1 MTLAVLYWEVV
12 GWVKT
17 HAARRFNMR
26 GFTPT
31 LHGFL
36 TLSRNCEHMPRY
48 RRLYV
53 PGGTYFFTV
62 TLADRSATTLTDEIR
77 LLRSVYASV
86 TAQHPLR
93 CDAMVVLP
101 DHIHAVWTLPPG
113 DDDFSTRWKKIKSLF
128 SRHSTTTGYA
138 NRSRRRNGESG
149 IWQRRFWEHAIRDD
163 ADFIAHVHYCHFN
176 PVKHGLTDR
185 PEDWLYSTIHRNIR
199 TAA

>member
-1 MTLAVLYWEVV
+1 M
-12 GWVKT
+12 KT
-17 HAARRFNMR
+17 HACRTVMPG
-26 GFTPT
+26 GFSPT

-36 TLSRNCEHMPRY
+36 TSARNGGRMPRY

-62 TLADRSATTLTDEIR
+62 TLADRSATTLTDEIG

-86 TAQHPLR
+86 TAQHPLH

-113 DDDFSTRWKKIKSLF
+113 DDDFSTRWKKVKGLF
-128 SRHSTTTGYA
+128 LRHCSATGFA
-138 NRSRRRNGESG
+138 NQSRRRKGERG

-163 ADFIAHVHYCHFN
+163 ADFVAHVNYCHFN
-176 PVKHGLTDR
+176 PVKHGLVDR
-185 PEDWLYSTIHRNIR
+185 PEDWPYSTIHRDIR
-199 TAA
+199 AAA